1 RSISEGIVPEE
12 IKVRLRKAKLLKKKR
27 AILYAGIAGLLIV
40 MIVIALSLFT
50 GRAEAIDS
58 IAVLPLENL
67 TGDAEQEYFVDGVTD
82 ELIGQLAQISTLR
95 VISRHSVMR
104 YKESDKSLPEIAREL
119 NVDAVVEG
127 TLHQVG
133 ESVRIRVQL
142 IDALPE
148 ERNLWAQT
156 YDRPMTD
163 VLAMYGEIARTI
175 LGEIQIK
182 LTAEEERSLASA
194 RQVNPEAYDA
204 YLKGQFH
211 LGKMTP
217 PDLEIALQYYELALK
232 KDPNFALAYAG
243 ISLSWAFR
251 NQMGFV
257 LPREATPQAKA
268 AAQRALELDNTLAEV
283 HYSLAIV
290 RAWHEWDW
298 EGAEKAFRRAIELN
312 PNYPDV
318 CAYYSHL
325 LIIFH
330 RPDEAMVQIEHA
342 LELDPFNAL
351 FQSLY
356 GAELLFLRRYD
367 DTIEQCQNALRTVPN
382 HWLALGILQLA
393 FHQKRMYDKSLE
405 TLKAY
410 YAAMGFREGEEA
422 LTRGYEEAGYTGA
435 MNSLAEMLAELS
447 RATYLSPYQIA
458 DTHVIA
464 GNNDQVLY
472 WLERGFEVRDPNI
485 PYIGVMPHFVDLLR
499 DDPRFQDLLRRM
511 NLPELE

>member
-1 RSISEGIVPEE
+1 MADV
-12 IKVRLRKAKLLKKKR
+12 L
-27 AILYAGIAGLLIV
+27 V
-40 MIVIALSLFT
+40 MYS
-50 GRAEAIDS
+50 
-58 IAVLPLENL
+58 
-67 TGDAEQEYFVDGVTD
+67 
-82 ELIGQLAQISTLR
+82 
-95 VISRHSVMR
+95 
-104 YKESDKSLPEIAREL
+104 EIAR
-119 NVDAVVEG
+119 A
-127 TLHQVG
+127 
-133 ESVRIRVQL
+133 
-142 IDALPE
+142 
-148 ERNLWAQT
+148 
-156 YDRPMTD
+156 
-163 VLAMYGEIARTI
+163 IA
-175 LGEIQIK
+175 GEIQVK
-182 LTAEEERSLASA
+182 LTPEEETRLASA
-194 RQVNPEAYDA
+194 RQVNPEAYEA

-217 PDLEIALQYYELALK
+217 PDLETALKYYEMALK

-283 HYSLAIV
+283 HYSLAIIKT
-290 RAWHEWDW
+290 WGEWDW

-318 CAYYSHL
+318 CSSYSHL
-325 LIIFH
+325 LIILH
-330 RPDEAMVQIEHA
+330 RPDEAMVQIERA

-351 FQSLY
+351 FQSFY
-356 GAELLFLRRYD
+356 SAVLLFLRRYD
-367 DTIEQCQNALRTVPN
+367 DTIEQCQNVLRTVPN
-382 HWLALGILQLA
+382 HWLALGILQTA

-405 TLKAY
+405 TFKAQF
-410 YAAMGFREGEEA
+410 AAMDFHEGEKA

-435 MNSLAEMLAELS
+435 MNSLTEMLAELS
-447 RATYLSPYQIA
+447 RTTYFSPYMIA
-458 DTHVIA
+458 DTHVLA

-499 DDPRFQDLLRRM
+499 DDPRFQDLLRKM